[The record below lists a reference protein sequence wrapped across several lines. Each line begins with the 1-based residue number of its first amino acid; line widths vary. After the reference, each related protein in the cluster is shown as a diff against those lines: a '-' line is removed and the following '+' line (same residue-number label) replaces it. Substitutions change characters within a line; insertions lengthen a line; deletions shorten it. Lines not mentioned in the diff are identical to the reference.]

1 MDLAYRD
8 KAYEYAK
15 RFESSYDDYDERYKV
30 HIIRRCGDLCHCLIF
45 SRFTGNQMRFF
56 SQNLMHFRT
65 PEGCSSMWNIEELR
79 KKENVITVPLEP
91 I

>member
-15 RFESSYDDYDERYKV
+15 RFESSYDDYDERYKLHNNPTV
-30 HIIRRCGDLCHCLIF
+30 WRFMPLSDFQDLLE
-45 SRFTGNQMRFF
+45 TNALF

-65 PEGCSSMWNIEELR
+65 PLKDALQCG
-79 KKENVITVPLEP
+79 T
-91 I
+91 